1 MVAPAA
7 ACPADVVTGALAATL
22 AGGGVD
28 PDETRRQARDILDER
43 RYQPAKVPR
52 PFEGFLEWLGDRLRP
67 IGELLDDVLSS
78 APGRVLLLAG
88 FVALVAVVAT
98 VIARRRGRAGST
110 VRRGGGGDAEESL
123 DPARLEREAD
133 AAERR
138 GDLDRALRL
147 RFRAGLLR
155 LDDVGAIS
163 FRPSLTSGQVA
174 RRLRQPAFD
183 DLAITFDGVAYGGRR
198 ASADDV
204 RVARERWP
212 RVLSAVRT
220 SDPKGGAGYPGAER
234 GSYVEDRT

>member
-1 MVAPAA
+1 
-7 ACPADVVTGALAATL
+7 VTGALVATL

-28 PDETRRQARDILDER
+28 PDDARRQARDILDER

-52 PFEGFLEWLGDRLRP
+52 PFEGVLEWLGDRLRP
-67 IGELLDDVLSS
+67 IGEFLDDVLSS
-78 APGRVLLLAG
+78 APGRLLLIAG

-98 VIARRRGRAGST
+98 VIARRRGRAGA
-110 VRRGGGGDAEESL
+110 VVGRRGGRGGDAEESL

-133 AAERR
+133 EAERR
-138 GDLDRALRL
+138 GEFDRALRL

-198 ASADDV
+198 ASTDDV

-212 RVLSAVRT
+212 RVL
-220 SDPKGGAGYPGAER
+220 AEAKR
-234 GSYVEDRT
+234 

>member
-1 MVAPAA
+1 M
-7 ACPADVVTGALAATL
+7 TGALVATL

-28 PDETRRQARDILDER
+28 PDDARRQARDILDER

-52 PFEGFLEWLGDRLRP
+52 PFEGVLEWLGDRLRP
-67 IGELLDDVLSS
+67 IGELLDDALSS
-78 APGRVLLLAG
+78 APGRLLLIAG

-98 VIARRRGRAGST
+98 VIARRRGRAGT
-110 VRRGGGGDAEESL
+110 AAGRRGGRGGDAEESL

-133 AAERR
+133 QAERR
-138 GDLDRALRL
+138 GELDRALRL

-183 DLAITFDGVAYGGRR
+183 DLAITFDWVAYGGRR
-198 ASADDV
+198 ASPDDV

-212 RVLSAVRT
+212 RVL
-220 SDPKGGAGYPGAER
+220 AEAR
-234 GSYVEDRT
+234 K